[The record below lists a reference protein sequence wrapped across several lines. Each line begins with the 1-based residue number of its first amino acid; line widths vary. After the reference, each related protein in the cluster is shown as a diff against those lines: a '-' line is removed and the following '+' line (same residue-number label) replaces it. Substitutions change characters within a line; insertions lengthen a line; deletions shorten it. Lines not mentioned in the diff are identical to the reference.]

1 MATTRNREPRDDT
14 PNEVNPDPLLG
25 GIDDAEPHGEWA
37 TTAPADESF
46 LSRLNFAKITGTISA
61 TPLIILF
68 GLNAVDE
75 LDRTAFSTLLPEI
88 RHAFGL
94 NLQGILTLTTFV
106 TVINL
111 ILELPIGYFA
121 DRKNRVRMAIAG

>member
-14 PNEVNPDPLLG
+14 PNEVNPDPLLAG
-25 GIDDAEPHGEWA
+25 LDDLEPAGEFA
-37 TTAPADESF
+37 TTTGGKEGLFD
-46 LSRLNFAKITGTISA
+46 RLNFAKITGTISA
-61 TPLIILF
+61 TPLLILF

-106 TVINL
+106 TVVNL

-121 DRKNRVRMAIAG
+121 DRKNRVRMAI